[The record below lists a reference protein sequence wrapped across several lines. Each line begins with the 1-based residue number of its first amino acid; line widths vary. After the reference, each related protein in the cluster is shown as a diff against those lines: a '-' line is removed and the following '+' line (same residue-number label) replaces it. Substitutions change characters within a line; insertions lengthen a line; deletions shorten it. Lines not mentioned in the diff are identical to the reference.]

1 MSERTWPDNWDD
13 LVRGH
18 DCEMCASQGKDDN
31 GFGVVVVTG
40 THADVVLQRA
50 RPNAGYCVAIW
61 KHGHASELS
70 DLDEGQL
77 AGYWQDNI
85 RAVKALVKVY
95 KPAKVNY
102 QVLGNA
108 VPHVHTHIVLR
119 FVDDPAPGRPLPM
132 NRDTFEHL
140 SEEAFQA
147 EVAAVRAALRSQP

>member
-1 MSERTWPDNWDD
+1 
-13 LVRGH
+13 
-18 DCEMCASQGKDDN
+18 MCASQGKDDN